1 MARMHPALKRPLGS
15 IPPTRPSR
23 GSQGALAIA
32 SRAPRFPGPQGARA
46 ACLRVPKAN
55 GGTFEFPRQRHASPS
70 GQLWSRGDRDS
81 GGRGRGR
88 PVSGGGETSPHPPR
102 MPLKVVVELQIH
114 AITCPGVFLPEKHDI
129 YLSVCIMGQYKE
141 TECLPPIFPLLF
153 HEKMWFEKVFESAV
167 DPAAVTEMLEMGD
180 SLAFYEENT
189 RDFLFPEPKLTP
201 VYPGVERELLMKTS
215 PSFTG
220 IAPKIEFSTRTTI
233 TELPLQYRKQFY
245 GRNRMRIQRS
255 ASVSPRRRSISPAR
269 YKTTKK
275 KDNKICKS
283 LTRLLRSRSPS
294 PNATKHLCQ
303 FCKENQQQQSRLS
316 LGSVGYKLD
325 DETRPPFVV
334 RHVDSSNPF
343 GEKSSS
349 QLLYRNPKQNV
360 SSAKNSLEFQ
370 LKRALSFDS
379 CEASNSSVKVI
390 REPDEQATSEHDSS
404 SLETDELVN
413 YPGSSPTQ
421 GDLTFHRTA
430 SFATSPH
437 YRSPSPVRSPSP
449 LQHRLYSNPH
459 FSWEKIHKRV
469 QNLLT
474 SNQAKQRLSFGATDS
489 EIDDV
494 LERRSISLRSSP
506 QDDSLEQRYY

>member
-1 MARMHPALKRPLGS
+1 MLERLSLHGNATLPLPDSSALIRAERAGAAAGLGAEAARTPRSPPARPG
-15 IPPTRPSR
+15 
-23 GSQGALAIA
+23 
-32 SRAPRFPGPQGARA
+32 
-46 ACLRVPKAN
+46 
-55 GGTFEFPRQRHASPS
+55 
-70 GQLWSRGDRDS
+70 
-81 GGRGRGR
+81 
-88 PVSGGGETSPHPPR
+88 

-114 AITCPGVFLPEKHDI
+114 AVTCPGVVLPEKHDI

-167 DPAAVTEMLEMGD
+167 DPAAVTEMLESNITTFGLLQLVSSVGD
-180 SLAFYEENT
+180 YLAFYEENT

-215 PSFTG
+215 PSFPG

-233 TELPLQYRKQFY
+233 TELPLQNRKQFY
-245 GRNRMRIQRS
+245 QGRNRMRTQRS

-269 YKTTKK
+269 CKTTKK

-303 FCKENQQQQSRLS
+303 LCKENQLQQSRLS

-325 DETRPPFVV
+325 AETRPPFVV
-334 RHVDSSNPF
+334 RHV
-343 GEKSSS
+343 
-349 QLLYRNPKQNV
+349 
-360 SSAKNSLEFQ
+360 
-370 LKRALSFDS
+370 
-379 CEASNSSVKVI
+379 I
-390 REPDEQATSEHDSS
+390 REPDEQTTSEHDSS

-437 YRSPSPVRSPSP
+437 YRSPSPVRSHSP
-449 LQHRLYSNPH
+449 LQQRLYSNPH

-474 SNQAKQRLSFGATDS
+474 SNQAKQRLSFGATDP

>member
-1 MARMHPALKRPLGS
+1 
-15 IPPTRPSR
+15 
-23 GSQGALAIA
+23 
-32 SRAPRFPGPQGARA
+32 
-46 ACLRVPKAN
+46 
-55 GGTFEFPRQRHASPS
+55 
-70 GQLWSRGDRDS
+70 
-81 GGRGRGR
+81 
-88 PVSGGGETSPHPPR
+88 

-114 AITCPGVFLPEKHDI
+114 AVTCPGVFLPEKHDI

-201 VYPGVERELLMKTS
+201 VYPGVERELLMTTS
-215 PSFTG
+215 PSFPG

-245 GRNRMRIQRS
+245 GRNTMRIQRS

-269 YKTTKK
+269 CKTIKK

-316 LGSVGYKLD
+316 LGSLRYKLD
-325 DETRPPFVV
+325 AETRPPFVV

-343 GEKSSS
+343 GEKTSS
-349 QLLYRNPKQNV
+349 QLPYRNPKQNV

-370 LKRALSFDS
+370 LKRVLSFDS
-379 CEASNSSVKVI
+379 CDASNSSVKVI
-390 REPDEQATSEHDSS
+390 RELDEQATSEHDSS
-404 SLETDELVN
+404 SLETDKLVN

-437 YRSPSPVRSPSP
+437 YRSPSPVRSHSP
-449 LQHRLYSNPH
+449 LQQRLYSNPH

-474 SNQAKQRLSFGATDS
+474 SNQAKQRLSF
-489 EIDDV
+489 V
-494 LERRSISLRSSP
+494 SINITT
-506 QDDSLEQRYY
+506 

>member
-1 MARMHPALKRPLGS
+1 
-15 IPPTRPSR
+15 
-23 GSQGALAIA
+23 
-32 SRAPRFPGPQGARA
+32 
-46 ACLRVPKAN
+46 
-55 GGTFEFPRQRHASPS
+55 
-70 GQLWSRGDRDS
+70 
-81 GGRGRGR
+81 
-88 PVSGGGETSPHPPR
+88 

-114 AITCPGVFLPEKHDI
+114 AVTCPGVFLPEKHDI

-167 DPAAVTEMLEMGD
+167 DPAAVTEMLESNVTTFGLIQLI
-180 SLAFYEENT
+180 SS
-189 RDFLFPEPKLTP
+189 EPKLTP

-215 PSFTG
+215 PSFPG

-245 GRNRMRIQRS
+245 QGRNTMRIQRS

-269 YKTTKK
+269 CKTIKK

-316 LGSVGYKLD
+316 LGSLRYKLD
-325 DETRPPFVV
+325 AETRPPFVV

-343 GEKSSS
+343 GEKTSS
-349 QLLYRNPKQNV
+349 QLPYRNPKQNV

-370 LKRALSFDS
+370 LKRVLSFDS
-379 CEASNSSVKVI
+379 CDASNSSVKVI
-390 REPDEQATSEHDSS
+390 RERDEQATSEHDSS
-404 SLETDELVN
+404 SLETDKLVN

-437 YRSPSPVRSPSP
+437 YRSPSPVRSHSP
-449 LQHRLYSNPH
+449 LQQRLYSNPH

>member
-1 MARMHPALKRPLGS
+1 
-15 IPPTRPSR
+15 
-23 GSQGALAIA
+23 
-32 SRAPRFPGPQGARA
+32 
-46 ACLRVPKAN
+46 
-55 GGTFEFPRQRHASPS
+55 
-70 GQLWSRGDRDS
+70 
-81 GGRGRGR
+81 
-88 PVSGGGETSPHPPR
+88 
-102 MPLKVVVELQIH
+102 MPLKVLVELQIH
-114 AITCPGVFLPEKHDI
+114 AVTCPGVFLPEKHDI

-167 DPAAVTEMLEMGD
+167 DPAAVTEMLESNVTTFGLIQLVSSVGD

-215 PSFTG
+215 PSFPG

-233 TELPLQYRKQFY
+233 AELPLQYRRQFY
-245 GRNRMRIQRS
+245 QGRNRMRIQRS

-269 YKTTKK
+269 CKTTKK

-316 LGSVGYKLD
+316 LGSPGYKLD
-325 DETRPPFVV
+325 AETRPPFVV

-343 GEKSSS
+343 GEKTSLRLPY
-349 QLLYRNPKQNV
+349 QNPKPNV
-360 SSAKNSLEFQ
+360 SSARNSLEFQ
-370 LKRALSFDS
+370 LKRVLSFDS
-379 CEASNSSVKVI
+379 CDASNSSVKVI

-413 YPGSSPTQ
+413 YPGSSPAQ

-437 YRSPSPVRSPSP
+437 YRSPSPVRSHSP
-449 LQHRLYSNPH
+449 LQHRLLILY
-459 FSWEKIHKRV
+459 K
-469 QNLLT
+469 NL
-474 SNQAKQRLSFGATDS
+474 
-489 EIDDV
+489 
-494 LERRSISLRSSP
+494 
-506 QDDSLEQRYY
+506 

>member
-1 MARMHPALKRPLGS
+1 MLERLSLHGNATLPLPDSSALIRAERAGAAAGLGAEAARTPRSPPARPG
-15 IPPTRPSR
+15 
-23 GSQGALAIA
+23 
-32 SRAPRFPGPQGARA
+32 
-46 ACLRVPKAN
+46 
-55 GGTFEFPRQRHASPS
+55 
-70 GQLWSRGDRDS
+70 
-81 GGRGRGR
+81 
-88 PVSGGGETSPHPPR
+88 

-114 AITCPGVFLPEKHDI
+114 AVTCPGVVLPEKHDI

-167 DPAAVTEMLEMGD
+167 DPAAVTEMLESNITTFGLLQLVSSVGD
-180 SLAFYEENT
+180 YLAFYEENT

-215 PSFTG
+215 PSFPG

-233 TELPLQYRKQFY
+233 TELPLQNRKQFY
-245 GRNRMRIQRS
+245 QGRNRMRTQRS

-269 YKTTKK
+269 CKTTKK

-303 FCKENQQQQSRLS
+303 LCKENQLQQSRLS

-325 DETRPPFVV
+325 AETRPPFVV

-343 GEKSSS
+343 GEKTSS
-349 QLLYRNPKQNV
+349 QLPYRNPKQNV
-360 SSAKNSLEFQ
+360 SSARNSLEFQ
-370 LKRALSFDS
+370 LKQALSFDS
-379 CEASNSSVKVI
+379 CEASNASVKVI
-390 REPDEQATSEHDSS
+390 REPDEQTTSEHDSS

-437 YRSPSPVRSPSP
+437 YRSPSPVRSHSP
-449 LQHRLYSNPH
+449 LQQRLYSNPH

-474 SNQAKQRLSFGATDS
+474 SNQAKQRLSF
-489 EIDDV
+489 
-494 LERRSISLRSSP
+494 
-506 QDDSLEQRYY
+506 

>member
-1 MARMHPALKRPLGS
+1 
-15 IPPTRPSR
+15 
-23 GSQGALAIA
+23 
-32 SRAPRFPGPQGARA
+32 
-46 ACLRVPKAN
+46 
-55 GGTFEFPRQRHASPS
+55 
-70 GQLWSRGDRDS
+70 
-81 GGRGRGR
+81 
-88 PVSGGGETSPHPPR
+88 
-102 MPLKVVVELQIH
+102 MPLKVVVELEIH
-114 AITCPGVFLPEKHDI
+114 AVTCPGVFLPEKHNI
-129 YLSVCIMGQYKE
+129 YLSVCILDQYKE

-167 DPAAVTEMLEMGD
+167 DPVAVTEMLEMGD

-201 VYPGVERELLMKTS
+201 AYPGVERELLMKTS
-215 PSFTG
+215 PSFPG

-233 TELPLQYRKQFY
+233 TELPLPYRRQFCQ
-245 GRNRMRIQRS
+245 GRSRRRIQRS
-255 ASVSPRRRSISPAR
+255 ASVSPSQRSISPAQHR
-269 YKTTKK
+269 TTRKK
-275 KDNKICKS
+275 ETKNCKG
-283 LTRLLRSRSPS
+283 LIRLLRSRSPS

-303 FCKENQQQQSRLS
+303 LYKENQHQQSRLS
-316 LGSVGYKLD
+316 LGSPWYKLET
-325 DETRPPFVV
+325 ETRPPFVV

-343 GEKSSS
+343 GEKTSS
-349 QLLYRNPKQNV
+349 QLPYRNPKRRM
-360 SSAKNSLEFQ
+360 SSAQLSSARSSLESQ
-370 LKRALSFDS
+370 LKQALSFDNS
-379 CEASNSSVKVI
+379 CEASNDSVKVI
-390 REPDEQATSEHDSS
+390 RELDEHTTSEHDSS

-413 YPGSSPTQ
+413 YPGSSATQ

-437 YRSPSPVRSPSP
+437 YGSPVRSHSP

-506 QDDSLEQRYY
+506 QDDSPEQRYC

>member
-1 MARMHPALKRPLGS
+1 
-15 IPPTRPSR
+15 
-23 GSQGALAIA
+23 
-32 SRAPRFPGPQGARA
+32 
-46 ACLRVPKAN
+46 
-55 GGTFEFPRQRHASPS
+55 
-70 GQLWSRGDRDS
+70 
-81 GGRGRGR
+81 
-88 PVSGGGETSPHPPR
+88 

-114 AITCPGVFLPEKHDI
+114 AVTCPGVFLPEKHDI

-167 DPAAVTEMLEMGD
+167 DPAAVTEMLESNVTTFGLIQLI
-180 SLAFYEENT
+180 SS
-189 RDFLFPEPKLTP
+189 EPKLTP

-215 PSFTG
+215 PSFPG

-245 GRNRMRIQRS
+245 QGRNTMRIQRS

-269 YKTTKK
+269 CKTTKK
-275 KDNKICKS
+275 KDKICKS

-316 LGSVGYKLD
+316 LGSLRYKLD
-325 DETRPPFVV
+325 AETRPPFVV

-343 GEKSSS
+343 GEKTSS
-349 QLLYRNPKQNV
+349 QLPYRNPKQNV

-370 LKRALSFDS
+370 LKRVLSFDS
-379 CEASNSSVKVI
+379 CDASNSSVKVI
-390 REPDEQATSEHDSS
+390 RELDEQATSEHDSS
-404 SLETDELVN
+404 SLETDKLVN

-437 YRSPSPVRSPSP
+437 YRSPSPVRSHSP

>member
-1 MARMHPALKRPLGS
+1 MLERLSLHGNRTLPL
-15 IPPTRPSR
+15 P
-23 GSQGALAIA
+23 
-32 SRAPRFPGPQGARA
+32 
-46 ACLRVPKAN
+46 
-55 GGTFEFPRQRHASPS
+55 
-70 GQLWSRGDRDS
+70 DS
-81 GGRGRGR
+81 SGRGATGTAGPGGAAGLRAEAGR
-88 PVSGGGETSPHPPR
+88 TRPR

-114 AITCPGVFLPEKHDI
+114 AVTCPGVFLPEKHDI
-129 YLSVCIMGQYKE
+129 YLSVCILGQYKE

-167 DPAAVTEMLEMGD
+167 DPAAVTEMLESNVTTFGLIQLVSSVGD

-201 VYPGVERELLMKTS
+201 VYPGMERELLMKTS
-215 PSFTG
+215 PSFPG

-255 ASVSPRRRSISPAR
+255 ASVSPRRRSISPAQC
-269 YKTTKK
+269 KTTKK

-316 LGSVGYKLD
+316 LGSLGYKLD
-325 DETRPPFVV
+325 AETRPPFVV
-334 RHVDSSNPF
+334 RHVDSANPF
-343 GEKSSS
+343 GGKTSS
-349 QLLYRNPKQNV
+349 QLPYQNPKQNV
-360 SSAKNSLEFQ
+360 SSARNLLEFQ
-370 LKRALSFDS
+370 LKRVLSFDS
-379 CEASNSSVKVI
+379 CDASNSSVKVI

-404 SLETDELVN
+404 SLEIDELVN
-413 YPGSSPTQ
+413 YPGSCPTQ

-437 YRSPSPVRSPSP
+437 YRSPSPVRSHSP

-489 EIDDV
+489 EIDDI

-506 QDDSLEQRYY
+506 QDSLEQRYY

>member
-1 MARMHPALKRPLGS
+1 MLKQYKGREPSSFWAGGCRGRTCLGS
-15 IPPTRPSR
+15 VCSGPATAPDCAGNQSR
-23 GSQGALAIA
+23 
-32 SRAPRFPGPQGARA
+32 PGPGCSLATGGAI
-46 ACLRVPKAN
+46 
-55 GGTFEFPRQRHASPS
+55 Q
-70 GQLWSRGDRDS
+70 
-81 GGRGRGR
+81 
-88 PVSGGGETSPHPPR
+88 ETGPADHREPDISWETPTQT
-102 MPLKVVVELQIH
+102 L
-114 AITCPGVFLPEKHDI
+114 ITCPGVFLPEKHDI

-245 GRNRMRIQRS
+245 QGRNRMRIQRS

-283 LTRLLRSRSPS
+283 LTRLLTSRSPS

-325 DETRPPFVV
+325 AETRPPFVV

-413 YPGSSPTQ
+413 YPGSSPTL